1 MKGVGNFAGFAK
13 RDLTEEDKVLEGVK
27 RLVSEKA
34 APAAVYDAAVQALS
48 GLPRY
53 SWVGIY
59 MAEGEE
65 LILKSWKGPQATQHV
80 RIPIGE
86 GVCGAAARSGKTEVV
101 ADVSKDPRYLECFPS
116 TKSEIVVPI
125 KDGTRVY
132 GEIDV
137 DSDTLAAFGEK
148 DRLFLEKLAFQIML
162 GVRAKL

>member
-13 RDLTEEDKVLEGVK
+13 KELSKEDKVLEGVK
-27 RLVSEKA
+27 RLVAEKA
-34 APAAVYDAAVQALS
+34 APSAICDAAVQALH

-59 MAEGEE
+59 MVEGEE
-65 LILKSWKGPQATQHV
+65 LVLRSWKGPEATQHT
-80 RIPIGE
+80 RIPLGD

-116 TKSEIVVPI
+116 TKSKVVVPI

-162 GVRAKL
+162 GVRGKV